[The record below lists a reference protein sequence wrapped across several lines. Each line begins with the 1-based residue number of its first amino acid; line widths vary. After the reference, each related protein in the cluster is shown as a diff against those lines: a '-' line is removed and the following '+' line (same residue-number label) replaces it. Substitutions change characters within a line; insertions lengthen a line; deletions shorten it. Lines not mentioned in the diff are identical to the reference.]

1 MTIGRSNKLYL
12 FTYLFMG
19 VILSQNEQLLVDVIY
34 L

>member
-1 MTIGRSNKLYL
+1 MTIGRSNKH
-12 FTYLFMG
+12 YLFME

>member
-12 FTYLFMG
+12 FMR